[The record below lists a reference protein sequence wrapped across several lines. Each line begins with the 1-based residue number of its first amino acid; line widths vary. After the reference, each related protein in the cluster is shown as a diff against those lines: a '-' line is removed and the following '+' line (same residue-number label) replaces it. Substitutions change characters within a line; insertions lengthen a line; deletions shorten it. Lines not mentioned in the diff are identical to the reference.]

1 MPDEQSWLIV
11 GDFNLFRRPEN
22 RNRPGGDPSMM
33 MAFNEAI
40 SKLGVMELPLAG
52 QQYTWSNMQQNP
64 LIERLDWVFISQ
76 AWSLEYP
83 RTMAR
88 TLTRDT
94 SDHVPCAIF
103 IKTEVPKPR
112 IFLF

>member
-52 QQYTWSNMQQNP
+52 Q
-64 LIERLDWVFISQ
+64 
-76 AWSLEYP
+76 
-83 RTMAR
+83 
-88 TLTRDT
+88 
-94 SDHVPCAIF
+94 
-103 IKTEVPKPR
+103 
-112 IFLF
+112 